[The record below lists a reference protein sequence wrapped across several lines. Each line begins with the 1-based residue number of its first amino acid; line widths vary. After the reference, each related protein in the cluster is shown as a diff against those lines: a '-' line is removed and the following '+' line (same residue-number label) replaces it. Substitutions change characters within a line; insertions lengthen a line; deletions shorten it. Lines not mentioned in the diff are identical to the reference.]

1 MKILSHALFARVL
14 DVHVPM
20 VRLFERVSAFNHTEN
35 AEPNLRFHLEDVN
48 PRHYKDPRLSASASA
63 YL

>member
-20 VRLFERVSAFNHTEN
+20 VRLFERVSG
-35 AEPNLRFHLEDVN
+35 RI
-48 PRHYKDPRLSASASA
+48 
-63 YL
+63 